1 MRETSFSLPRNY
13 NILHFDLN
21 ASIKI
26 KNGIFELGMQHD
38 TTIFRTAP
46 LFVLLGGGFY
56 NSTGMNS
63 IRPPLFSTEILP
75 VQRNCGC
82 KVEVLSARSICPAND
97 TDSGRTLQVEWNS
110 DCDYQMATQIVV
122 YVLNEATSVKSFID
136 FMWLSK
142 NENLMS
148 YSQTNS
154 TSTAMQNLEKIS
166 LLLFIKSQS
175 KMRHNRYP
183 TRRMVTLHYMT
194 FSLPRYSSLPIVID
208 VQTVSKIVFNHR
220 FNSYV
225 PMSSFYVPTNILEGR
240 SG

>member
-1 MRETSFSLPRNY
+1 MER
-13 NILHFDLN
+13 
-21 ASIKI
+21 
-26 KNGIFELGMQHD
+26 GIFELRMQYG
-38 TTIFRTAP
+38 TEIFRTAP

-56 NSTGMNS
+56 NSTGMNT

-110 DCDYQMATQIVV
+110 DCEYQMATQIVV

-154 TSTAMQNLEKIS
+154 TSAAMKNLQKIS
-166 LLLFIKSQS
+166 S
-175 KMRHNRYP
+175 
-183 TRRMVTLHYMT
+183 
-194 FSLPRYSSLPIVID
+194 
-208 VQTVSKIVFNHR
+208 
-220 FNSYV
+220 
-225 PMSSFYVPTNILEGR
+225 
-240 SG
+240 

>member
-1 MRETSFSLPRNY
+1 NNRSVLKQHPCNIQTQCVRRVWDENAHNIGENVTIEILFNTSCNRLHSIAVGIANYSNHSSYIDEFFQSHVHSGVRETSFSLPRNY

-26 KNGIFELGMQHD
+26 KNGIFELRMQHD

-56 NSTGMNS
+56 NSTGMNT

-110 DCDYQMATQIVV
+110 DCEYQMATQIVV
-122 YVLNEATSVKSFID
+122 Y
-136 FMWLSK
+136 
-142 NENLMS
+142 
-148 YSQTNS
+148 
-154 TSTAMQNLEKIS
+154 
-166 LLLFIKSQS
+166 
-175 KMRHNRYP
+175 
-183 TRRMVTLHYMT
+183 
-194 FSLPRYSSLPIVID
+194 
-208 VQTVSKIVFNHR
+208 
-220 FNSYV
+220 
-225 PMSSFYVPTNILEGR
+225 
-240 SG
+240 